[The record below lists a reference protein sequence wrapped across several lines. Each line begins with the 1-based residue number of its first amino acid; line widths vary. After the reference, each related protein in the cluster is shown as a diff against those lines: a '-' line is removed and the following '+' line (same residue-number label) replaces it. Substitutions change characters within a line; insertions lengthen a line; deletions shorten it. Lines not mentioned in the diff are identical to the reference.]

1 MFFGSLLDEVGVNNE
16 CSRHTLMAFDIHKQ
30 GKIVEW
36 VQKDADGIAKCR
48 L

>member
-1 MFFGSLLDEVGVNNE
+1 MSAHDI
-16 CSRHTLMAFDIHKQ
+16 RHMAFDIHKQ
-30 GKIVEW
+30 GKVVEW